1 MYWRQSLK
9 FGLNAIIKHT
19 TWWTGVS
26 SKPGRAAEHRPRE
39 YSHSVETFSS
49 SVKEILGGCS
59 LIREAANLLLGAGGG
74 VTQVAPAS
82 MAPLETQRDK
92 KREQLKIE

>member
-1 MYWRQSLK
+1 
-9 FGLNAIIKHT
+9 
-19 TWWTGVS
+19 
-26 SKPGRAAEHRPRE
+26 
-39 YSHSVETFSS
+39 VETFSS

-92 KREQLKIE
+92 KRAVKNRVTANNSLICGIGSSMLANFCYVWVCAVWMMMFVIN